1 MWSVGLGECEVIY
14 NEGSEPVGAIK
25 RNLVADMIDR
35 GINASAGMIVLN
47 PNARSTIKFGMD
59 NKNFASGS
67 VRYVGS
73 EIRSVILSKMQIAEN
88 KNFCVIS
95 GESIAVETAMICG
108 EGAVI
113 AVEYKESDIDHVDA
127 KTMKDLPIPDTTML
141 VASASMEQEI
151 TYLKELNPNMEFV
164 IYTLDFRVAANM
176 RDILGR
182 FGMTDVNI
190 IQISVSKLDSKNV
203 FETQPSPW
211 IITARAE

>member
-1 MWSVGLGECEVIY
+1 
-14 NEGSEPVGAIK
+14 
-25 RNLVADMIDR
+25 
-35 GINASAGMIVLN
+35 
-47 PNARSTIKFGMD
+47 
-59 NKNFASGS
+59 
-67 VRYVGS
+67 
-73 EIRSVILSKMQIAEN
+73 
-88 KNFCVIS
+88 
-95 GESIAVETAMICG
+95 
-108 EGAVI
+108 
-113 AVEYKESDIDHVDA
+113 
-127 KTMKDLPIPDTTML
+127 MKDLPIPDTTML